1 MRLMSAK
8 RIVTLVMGLT
18 VVLCGVA
25 LLFLP
30 GPGIAIIV
38 GGLAILA
45 TEFLWAKRWLRRLQR
60 DAVNMSSK
68 IVSEETL
75 KKALGEDF
83 VNNSRKEVAVDANE
97 SQPNGSHEAAVP
109 EPAPLAAN
117 NEPKSEQ
124 DCKDSPTE
132 TNLELAEKFPET
144 TATGRPN

>member
-1 MRLMSAK
+1 MNLVSAK
-8 RIVTLVMGLT
+8 RIATFIMGATVILV
-18 VVLCGVA
+18 GVA

-45 TEFLWAKRWLRRLQR
+45 TEFIWAKRWLRRLQR

-83 VNNSRKEVAVDANE
+83 VENSKREIDTEAGKSGAVT
-97 SQPNGSHEAAVP
+97 GGHEGEVP
-109 EPAPLAAN
+109 EPACGTSQ
-117 NEPKSEQ
+117 SEQ
-124 DCKDSPTE
+124 EEPDSPTE
-132 TNLELAEKFPET
+132 TNGKLAERFPET
-144 TATGRPN
+144 TAPGRPS